1 MSRTDAVAVQD
12 TEPQLFGHPR
22 GLTFLFT
29 TEMWE
34 RFSYYGMR
42 AILVLYLT
50 NFLLLSG
57 HAEHVAGY
65 HAIKGI
71 FESLVGRQLGVQPFS
86 SLIYGTYTA
95 FVYLTPFF
103 GGMIADRYLGQ
114 RYSVIIGGVIM
125 TIAELT
131 LTIPTLF
138 FLGLLLLIIGNGFF
152 KPNISTQVG
161 NLYKP
166 GDSRIDRAYSIF
178 YVGINVGA
186 FFSPL
191 ICGSLGETIGYQWG
205 FFAAGVGMLAGVFI
219 YLAALRTLPP
229 DRMGRLKAKTEEKT
243 KLTAQDWK
251 AVLALVL
258 LCIPTSLFWA
268 VYEQQGNTISLWAQN
283 FTDRRLIPGIL
294 NVEIPVTWF
303 QAFNP
308 FMIFAFTP
316 FVVTLWAWQ
325 SKRGKEPSTVAK
337 MALGDFMLGL
347 SYLIMAAA
355 AYLAGPTGHASWIWL
370 FFFFAVITL
379 GELYLSPI
387 GLALVARV
395 APPSILSAMMGLWFI
410 TSFTGNLLQGYIGS
424 FFSEM
429 DKTHF
434 FLLCAGIGGIAA
446 VITWLFD
453 RPLRTILEGQRTPEP
468 VLTAEPQA
476 EPHMEPQPGA

>member
-1 MSRTDAVAVQD
+1 MSRTDATAL
-12 TEPQLFGHPR
+12 ENAGPQLFGHPR

-65 HAIKGI
+65 HTIKGI
-71 FESLVGRQLGVQPFS
+71 FESLVGRSLGVQPFS

-103 GGMIADRYLGQ
+103 GGILADRVLGQ
-114 RYSVIIGGVIM
+114 RVTVIIGGVIM
-125 TIAELT
+125 AIAEFT
-131 LTIPTLF
+131 LMVPALF

-161 NLYKP
+161 NLYKA

-186 FFSPL
+186 SLSPL
-191 ICGSLGETIGYQWG
+191 ICGSLGEGVGYHWG
-205 FFAAGVGMLAGVFI
+205 FFAAGIGMVIGVFN
-219 YLAALRTLPP
+219 YLLALRTLPR
-229 DRMGRLKAKTEEKT
+229 DRLGRLKANTEQKK
-243 KLTAQDWK
+243 KLTAQEWK

-268 VYEQQGNTISLWAQN
+268 VYEQQGNTINLWAQD
-283 FTDRRLIPGIL
+283 FTDRRLIPGLL
-294 NVEIPVTWF
+294 NIEIPVTWF

-308 FMIFAFTP
+308 VMIMLFTP
-316 FVVTLWAWQ
+316 LVVALWTRQ
-325 SKRGKEPSTVAK
+325 SKRSKEPSTVSK
-337 MALGDFMLGL
+337 MAMGDFMLAG
-347 SYLIMAAA
+347 SYLIMAGA
-355 AYLAGPTGHASWIWL
+355 AYVTGPGGHASWVWL
-370 FFFFAVITL
+370 FFFFAVITF

-395 APPSILSAMMGLWFI
+395 APASILSMMMGLWFI

-424 FFSEM
+424 FFSAM

-434 FLLCAGIGGIAA
+434 FLLCAGIGGIAG

-453 RPLRTILEGQRTPEP
+453 RPLRSVLESRSAAE
-468 VLTAEPQA
+468 VVVTAEPQA
-476 EPHMEPQPGA
+476 EPHMEPRPAE

>member
-1 MSRTDAVAVQD
+1 MSLQDATAV
-12 TEPQLFGHPR
+12 ENAGPQLFGHPR

-34 RFSYYGMR
+34 RFAYYGMR

-57 HAEHVAGY
+57 QAEHVAGY
-65 HAIKGI
+65 HAIKGA
-71 FESLVGRQLGVQPFS
+71 FEWVVGRPLGVQPFS

-103 GGMIADRYLGQ
+103 GGILADRVLGQ
-114 RYSVIIGGVIM
+114 RLTVIFGGVIM
-125 TIAELT
+125 AIAEFT
-131 LTIPTLF
+131 LMVPALF
-138 FLGLLLLIIGNGFF
+138 FLGLLLLIVGNGFF

-161 NLYKP
+161 NLYRP

-191 ICGSLGETIGYQWG
+191 ICGTLGENVGYQWG
-205 FFAAGVGMLAGVFI
+205 FFAAGVGMLIGACI
-219 YLAALRTLPP
+219 YLFALRTLPP
-229 DRMGRLKAKTEEKT
+229 DRIARLKSKTEQKK
-243 KLTAQDWK
+243 KLTSQDWK
-251 AVLALVL
+251 AVVALIL

-268 VYEQQGNTISLWAQN
+268 VYEQQGNTINLWAQN
-283 FTDRRLIPGIL
+283 FTDRRLIPGLL

-308 FMIFAFTP
+308 FMIWAFTP
-316 FVVTLWAWQ
+316 FVVALWARQ
-325 SKRGKEPSTVAK
+325 SRRSSEPSTVTK
-337 MALGDFMLGL
+337 MAMGDFLL
-347 SYLIMAAA
+347 AASYLIMAAA
-355 AYLAGPTGHASWIWL
+355 AYVTGSSGHASWVWL

-395 APPSILSAMMGLWFI
+395 APASILSMMMGLWFI

-424 FFSEM
+424 FFSAM

-434 FLLCAGIGGIAA
+434 FLLCAAIGGVAGA
-446 VITWLFD
+446 VTWMFD
-453 RPLRTILEGQRTPEP
+453 RPLRAVLESRPAPEM

-476 EPHMEPQPGA
+476 EPHLEPHAGG